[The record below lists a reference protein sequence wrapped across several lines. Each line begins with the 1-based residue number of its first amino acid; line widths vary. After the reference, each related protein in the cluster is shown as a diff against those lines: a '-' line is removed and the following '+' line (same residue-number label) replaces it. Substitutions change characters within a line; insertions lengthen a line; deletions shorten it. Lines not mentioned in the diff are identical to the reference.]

1 MMEYVD
7 PESLFEGS
15 DGDDF
20 RLFSNKEENLKFYN
34 TINDLVISTSDKY
47 PRNIESHMG
56 FSKTH
61 GFCWVSLGSFGF
73 FPWAVFLR
81 GLPPFFPFSVCAATR
96 LS

>member
-1 MMEYVD
+1 MEYVD
-7 PESLFEGS
+7 PESLFAGS

-56 FSKTH
+56 FSKTY
-61 GFCWVSLGSFGF
+61 VARKNSKLTNNKI
-73 FPWAVFLR
+73 R
-81 GLPPFFPFSVCAATR
+81 GRYKWKKYYYYL
-96 LS
+96 